1 MERALLT
8 LLVTS
13 VILGACIFLLRSE
26 EKRGERF
33 LERFRAHADFWVL
46 RVRHSSSVRMRL
58 WSTYVIRETL
68 QYFFHT
74 ILRGSIGTLRV
85 LEERLKSI
93 LRRNRSLAKKSDI
106 ERKERNTLE
115 ELALHK
121 MEVAL
126 SEKEKRI
133 RRQKSLEG

>member
-1 MERALLT
+1 
-8 LLVTS
+8 
-13 VILGACIFLLRSE
+13 
-26 EKRGERF
+26 
-33 LERFRAHADFWVL
+33 
-46 RVRHSSSVRMRL
+46 
-58 WSTYVIRETL
+58 VIRETL